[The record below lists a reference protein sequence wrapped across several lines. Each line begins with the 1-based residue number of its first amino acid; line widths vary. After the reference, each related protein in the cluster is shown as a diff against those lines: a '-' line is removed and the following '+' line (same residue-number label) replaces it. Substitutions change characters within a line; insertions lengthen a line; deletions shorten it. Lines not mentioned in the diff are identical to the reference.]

1 MTTRCLGYLPD
12 APDARDHL
20 FSAHRASA
28 AFLPSAATVD
38 HPGITAKNQG
48 STSSCVGQ
56 AVSQALRLS
65 YLARMVVCPELSAL
79 NVYRFA
85 RNIDGS
91 EGDIGTF
98 LRSGCYAVQRM
109 GCATEDAAPFV
120 ESRVNDQPSFRSL
133 HSAFDRGGTRRYYRI
148 AAGNTDA
155 VRRAIAAG
163 FPVVGG
169 WSVDAAFVSSDGRGI
184 QGPCLGE
191 IIGGHAMTIVG
202 YVDELFTILGS
213 WGSGYGHDGR
223 IEVTRSFV
231 AQGTDLWALDTDGD
245 AP

>member
-38 HPGITAKNQG
+38 RPDVDAKNQG
-48 STSSCVGQ
+48 GTSSCVGQ
-56 AVSQALRLS
+56 AVAQALRLS
-65 YLARMVVCPELSAL
+65 YLARDVVCPELSARS
-79 NVYRFA
+79 VYRLA
-85 RNIDGS
+85 RNIDGTES
-91 EGDIGTF
+91 DGGTY
-98 LRSGCYAVQRM
+98 LRSGCYAVQRL
-109 GCATEDAAPFV
+109 GCATEDACPFSAAEV
-120 ESRVNDQPSFRSL
+120 DDQLPFRAL
-133 HSAFDRGGTRRYYRI
+133 HSSFDRGGTRRYYRI
-148 AAGNTDA
+148 AAGNPDA

-169 WSVDAAFVSSDGRGI
+169 WSVDEAFVQSDGRGI
-184 QGPCLGE
+184 QGPVLGD
-191 IIGGHAMTIVG
+191 IIGGHAMCIVG
-202 YVDELFTILGS
+202 YVDELFTVLGS
-213 WGSGYGHDGR
+213 WGSEYGHDGR
-223 IEVTRSFV
+223 IQVTRSFV